1 MDYTLTGQSHA
12 LVIMVDAD
20 VRDAEARS
28 VPYPTNSNP
37 NALYIPTWV
46 TLKFSST
53 ARMHEGRVSYE
64 SLHLSHITIHGYRLK
79 ADGTPGLSALR
90 EELFTTSSAVPEWL
104 TEMAEEVR
112 KSL

>member
-20 VRDAEARS
+20 LQDTEARS
-28 VPYPTNSNP
+28 VPYPTSANP

-64 SLHLSHITIHGYRLK
+64 GLHLSHITLHGYRLK

-90 EELFTTSSAVPEWL
+90 EEIYTATASAPDWL
-104 TEMAEEVR
+104 LEMAEEVR